1 MALIDKRLLVKHSS
15 TSSLLSIR
23 AIKELYFTNNHYQK
37 KKNST
42 KVRLAMGSLKKLF
55 FFDARV
61 R

>member
-1 MALIDKRLLVKHSS
+1 MIVKHSS

-42 KVRLAMGSLKKLF
+42 KVRLVMVSLLKLLII
-55 FFDARV
+55 DV
-61 R
+61 ITNKLH

>member
-1 MALIDKRLLVKHSS
+1 MIVKHSS

-42 KVRLAMGSLKKLF
+42 KVRLVMGSLKKLF
-55 FFDARV
+55 FVDARV